1 MLSTANR
8 FRPWSVMP
16 DTANAAPIRPA
27 DDIAPPPFDM
37 TDPFHVPEYKNDV
50 DWKEAVVTQFAL
62 VRGPFRKLR
71 AVGIILLRLLP

>member
-1 MLSTANR
+1 MHAT
-8 FRPWSVMP
+8 
-16 DTANAAPIRPA
+16 AAPPPGPSD

-37 TDPFHVPEYKNDV
+37 ANPFHVPEYKNDV

-62 VRGPFRKLR
+62 IRGPFRKLR